1 MRKVLFLIASF
12 AFVIAMPLLAA
23 DVSGTWM
30 LTMQS
35 PMGEDKFDVVIKAAG
50 ETLTV
55 TSQHPMLQ
63 ELKGTGTLK
72 ENSIKFKL
80 DATGQMPIAFEFTGT
95 VAGSKMSGTR
105 EIKFSGEG
113 GGPGGGPE
121 GGPGGGMGDS
131 DNKWTAEKK

>member
-12 AFVIAMPLLAA
+12 AFMLVLPAWAA
-23 DVSGTWM
+23 DVSGTWTI
-30 LTMQS
+30 TMQS
-35 PMGEDKFDVVIKAAG
+35 PMGEDKFDVVIKIAG

-63 ELKGTGTLK
+63 ELKGSGTMK

-113 GGPGGGPE
+113 GGPA